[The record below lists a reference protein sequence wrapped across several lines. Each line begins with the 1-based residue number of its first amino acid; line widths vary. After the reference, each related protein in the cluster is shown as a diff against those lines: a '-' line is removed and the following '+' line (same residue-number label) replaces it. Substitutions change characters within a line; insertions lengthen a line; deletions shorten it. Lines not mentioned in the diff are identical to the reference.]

1 MQIESESVEKNT
13 VQANGIQMETEATA
27 LKSEKV
33 RLQDKMRREKESQP
47 INKESNPRRYN
58 D

>member
-1 MQIESESVEKNT
+1 
-13 VQANGIQMETEATA
+13 METEATA

-33 RLQDKMRREKESQP
+33 RLQDKMRREKESKS

-58 D
+58 G